1 VNAIGL
7 LVALVSS
14 SRLSTVVE
22 AAIELVERDPLTS
35 AGCFRGDLLRGLM
48 EVPGSF
54 WRRAPDLYD
63 RYRQALRAGAAARRR
78 MPVLERM
85 EFWSALDRR
94 TLAAH
99 LTAHPELPAGDS
111 ARLITDDEDRSN
123 RWCS

>member
-1 VNAIGL
+1 M

-22 AAIELVERDPLTS
+22 PAIEIVERDPLAS
-35 AGCFRGDLLRGLM
+35 AGCFQGDLLRGLM

-63 RYRQALRAGAAARRR
+63 RYRQALRAGAALRRR
-78 MPVLERM
+78 MPPRERM
-85 EFWSALDRR
+85 EFWTALDRR
-94 TLAAH
+94 TLAMH
-99 LTAHPELPAGDS
+99 LAAHPRPAADDA
-111 ARLITDDEDRSN
+111 ARPLTDDERRSN

>member
-1 VNAIGL
+1 MNAIEL

-14 SRLSTVVE
+14 TRLSSVVE
-22 AAIELVERDPLTS
+22 PAIELVELDPLAS
-35 AGCFRGDLLRGLM
+35 AGCFQGDLLRGLM
-48 EVPGSF
+48 EVPGSY

-63 RYRQALRAGAAARRR
+63 RYRRALRAGAALRRR
-78 MPVLERM
+78 MPPRERM

-99 LTAHPELPAGDS
+99 LAAGRRPADGDEPQPV
-111 ARLITDDEDRSN
+111 TDDERGDN